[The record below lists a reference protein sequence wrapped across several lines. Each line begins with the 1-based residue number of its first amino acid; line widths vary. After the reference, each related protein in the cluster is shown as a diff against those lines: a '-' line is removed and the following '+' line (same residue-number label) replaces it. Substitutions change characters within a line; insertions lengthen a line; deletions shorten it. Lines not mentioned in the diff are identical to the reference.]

1 MIEEM
6 FGGCTQL
13 RNVMGPESGLDTKT
27 SPAKTTRSPPGKG
40 SGKRDHRG
48 VPENDHPDA
57 HFPLTRPTSLEM
69 CYSRPSYAATRF
81 HAASLHRKADQS
93 ITREIW
99 GLRNTAANCESES
112 VNGTS
117 GISFFVRGK
126 LFLRIAWLC

>member
-69 CYSRPSYAATRF
+69 CYSAMRLDPKPGNGCFGCGGANPRGMKLAFEQDDTR
-81 HAASLHRKADQS
+81 Q
-93 ITREIW
+93 
-99 GLRNTAANCESES
+99 
-112 VNGTS
+112 
-117 GISFFVRGK
+117 
-126 LFLRIAWLC
+126 RIVGRFQLGEEYQ